1 MISRIVVI
9 VSVSCDGVRDA
20 ADVVV
25 VVVGFADIGDRY
37 Y

>member
-25 VVVGFADIGDRY
+25 VVGFADIGDRY

>member
-9 VSVSCDGVRDA
+9 VSVSDWYDVRDV
-20 ADVVV
+20 DD
-25 VVVGFADIGDRY
+25 ADIGDRY

>member
-9 VSVSCDGVRDA
+9 VSVSNGVRDA
-20 ADVVV
+20 DVDD
-25 VVVGFADIGDRY
+25 ADIGDRY